1 MTQDEKILR
10 NLARRYA
17 VAASDPRNQENRKLH
32 TAVNDLAMIRPV
44 VLIDEIPFSEL
55 NFDGSLTLQCQ
66 DSDFRAAE
74 DFLRKKLFQWQYFP
88 ADMILPPYFPVQKV
102 MHETGCGLTVEETT
116 LATDV
121 ANNIISHEYEDLL

>member
-1 MTQDEKILR
+1 M
-10 NLARRYA
+10 
-17 VAASDPRNQENRKLH
+17 
-32 TAVNDLAMIRPV
+32 
-44 VLIDEIPFSEL
+44 VLIDEIPFHEL

-102 MHETGCGLTVEETT
+102 MHKTGCGFTVDEDTRV
-116 LATDV
+116 TDEK
-121 ANNIISHEYEDLL
+121 NHIISTNTTTSWPMKAPLRGSGCLK